1 MPDPA
6 EQLQRLYLEGFGIET
21 FERYPNSVGVI
32 RDGIVA
38 LFTVTPQG
46 LQMLGTPGLRM
57 GEVLAVLVEKNGR
70 KVFQYKSDE
79 VEATAEHLDGL
90 RRFKEDVARLL
101 TPIA

>member
-6 EQLQRLYLEGFGIET
+6 EQLQRLYLEGFGIES

-70 KVFQYKSDE
+70 KVFQYKSEE
-79 VEATAEHLDGL
+79 VEATAEHLDAV
-90 RRFKEDVARLL
+90 RRFRDDVARLL
-101 TPIA
+101 TPTA

>member
-70 KVFQYKSDE
+70 KVFQYKSEE
-79 VEATAEHLDGL
+79 VEATAEHLDAL
-90 RRFKEDVARLL
+90 RRFRDDVARLL
-101 TPIA
+101 APTA